1 MKELEPSTEQQS
13 ADPTHEAHDFMKES
27 RERRQAEEAFLSIG
41 LEDGQSW
48 FFWCLKGA
56 NISYHTQEP
65 DGWEWPPR
73 LSGRIAAKDKKDARQ
88 KIAQEFGE
96 DYPMRVL
103 DKDRVKYPFL
113 LYLEPLSAGNSTSR
127 YIQRFM
133 PKSCS
138 ICGREFT
145 TNDRY
150 NDRNDSGR
158 GADTNCSEACYELH
172 RLNQQSSS
180 FTEGFPGYGGHQA
193 VIYCITH
200 KPTQKRYIGKTS
212 QAFTL
217 RWYQHMYQPGTT
229 EFHKLIKSSAV
240 TDWTFEVLEAT
251 HSTIPESILRG
262 TQAYERAVLAR
273 EQYWIDY
280 YDTINSGLN
289 TATSIKAETIA

>member
-1 MKELEPSTEQQS
+1 MGTPINTPEHDDQTEHS
-13 ADPTHEAHDFMKES
+13 HDARDFMQES
-27 RERRQAEEAFLSIG
+27 RERQAAESAFLAVG
-41 LEDGQSW
+41 LEEGQSW

-56 NISYHTQEP
+56 NINHYTHEP

-113 LYLEPLSAGNSTSR
+113 LYLEPMLSNGTSSR

-133 PKSCS
+133 PRACT
-138 ICGREFT
+138 ICGREFIS
-145 TNDRY
+145 NDRY
-150 NDRNDSGR
+150 NDPHDGGR
-158 GADTNCSEACYELH
+158 GAEHACSNACDDLH
-172 RLNQQSSS
+172 RLNRQSSS

-229 EFHKLIKSSAV
+229 EFHKLIKSSPV
-240 TDWTFEVLEAT
+240 TDWAFEVLEAT
-251 HSTIPESILRG
+251 HATIPDSLLRG
-262 TQAYERAVLAR
+262 TPAYERAVLAR

-289 TATSIKAETIA
+289 TATSIKKEPA